1 MTTPMDRRL
10 DELRA
15 RRAARAAERA
25 EFEERRTW
33 GLRIRHAAKLAYLAA
48 RRDETRREEVMPGEA
63 DNSTRSEQDST
74 RDSTPEVA

>member
-25 EFEERRTW
+25 EFGERRGY
-33 GLRIRHAAKLAYLAA
+33 GLRARHLAKLTRLAA
-48 RRDETRREEVMPGEA
+48 RREDTREEEVTPAET
-63 DNSTRSEQDST
+63 DNPIRSGQ
-74 RDSTPEVA
+74 DSTPEVA